1 MQMTRRISAGSEVL
15 WTSLL
20 ESFLRSHE
28 KHGVFTMMRLR
39 ALDHTDDAL
48 KLAQNFSQCGGA
60 LFEGYEA
67 MVKKI

>member
-1 MQMTRRISAGSEVL
+1 MYFVIQRVLREIALALVFFLPRDRKKRIER
-15 WTSLL
+15 W
-20 ESFLRSHE
+20 LRGRE
-28 KHGVFTMMRLR
+28 
-39 ALDHTDDAL
+39 DAL